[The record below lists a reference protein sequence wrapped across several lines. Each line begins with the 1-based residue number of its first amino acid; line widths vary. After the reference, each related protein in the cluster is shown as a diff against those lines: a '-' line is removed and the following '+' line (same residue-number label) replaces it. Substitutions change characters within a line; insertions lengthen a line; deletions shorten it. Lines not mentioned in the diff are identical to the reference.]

1 MNTRNRRLRVPTIDA
16 HAAIAR
22 AHADRAEH
30 IRFAIAQVPGLL
42 KRLSAKLRPNR
53 QRLPQTGAWA

>member
-1 MNTRNRRLRVPTIDA
+1 MKTRNHLRVPAVDV

-30 IRFAIAQVPGLL
+30 LRFAIAQVPSLL

-53 QRLPQTGAWA
+53 HRLPQTGAWA